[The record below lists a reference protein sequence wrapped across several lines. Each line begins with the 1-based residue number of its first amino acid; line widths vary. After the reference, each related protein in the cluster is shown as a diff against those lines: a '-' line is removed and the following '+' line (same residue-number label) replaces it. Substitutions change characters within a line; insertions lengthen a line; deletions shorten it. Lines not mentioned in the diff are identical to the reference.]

1 MRVVLPLVML
11 LGAAACSR
19 EPQAPVAASRP
30 AAATAAPG
38 ADDSVAA
45 VPQSPGKPGITLRFV
60 LDGKPAAGAAS
71 QLRLDLA
78 GDPGPVSVLLHGDG
92 LALEPRAM
100 ALTIPDDG
108 GPASQSVS
116 VTPQA
121 AGLAELMVK
130 VQSSADGGTEVAY
143 AIPLLVEGAA
153 AR

>member
-19 EPQAPVAASRP
+19 DPQAPVAASRP
-30 AAATAAPG
+30 AAATTVPG

-45 VPQSPGKPGITLRFV
+45 VVQSPGKPGITLRFV
-60 LDGKPAAGAAS
+60 LEGRPTAGVAS
-71 QLRLDLA
+71 PLRLVLGGA
-78 GDPGPVSVLLHGDG
+78 PGPVSVLLQGEG
-92 LALEPRAM
+92 LVLEPRAM

-108 GPASQSVS
+108 TPASQAVT

-130 VQSSADGGTEVAY
+130 VQSSAEGGTEIAY